1 MVPKEVPQ
9 HPDRCLALLCPCV
22 VYRLSEKEDY
32 GAFIEGNLRQLL
44 SRDIMYHPVKQICD
58 RFPEWLAV
66 QEDTLPREEYIRYS
80 LACRSC
86 FLRREIGWSHTT
98 CLQSLLS
105 RITISSTRIL

>member
-1 MVPKEVPQ
+1 VPV
-9 HPDRCLALLCPCV
+9 C
-22 VYRLSEKEDY
+22 RLSEKEDY

-80 LACRSC
+80 P
-86 FLRREIGWSHTT
+86 
-98 CLQSLLS
+98 
-105 RITISSTRIL
+105 